1 MDLLVRLYALPPL
14 APRLGAL
21 APGGITVR
29 RALASE
35 RHVVVEWARQHG
47 SAGWASECE
56 VAFARRPLGCFV
68 AVEGPP
74 GGVGSAGGVGETGG
88 PSSSG
93 SVAASGYDT
102 APETLIGFA
111 CIEATAPSFFGPQ
124 AVRDDRRGRGIGAA
138 LLLTALHALAAEGH
152 AYAIVGWAS
161 ELEFYRKVAG
171 AVPIAGS
178 EPGIYRAPV
187 RP

>member
-14 APRLGAL
+14 APRLDAL
-21 APGGITVR
+21 APAGVTVR

-35 RHVVVEWARQHG
+35 RHVVAAFAEKHG
-47 SAGWASECE
+47 SQGWASECE
-56 VAFARRPLGCFV
+56 VAFARRPIGCFV
-68 AVEGPP
+68 AVEGAAEPR
-74 GGVGSAGGVGETGG
+74 VGAGYPSVHET
-88 PSSSG
+88 
-93 SVAASGYDT
+93 VV
-102 APETLIGFA
+102 GFA
-111 CIEATAPSFFGPQ
+111 CIEATAPGFFGPQ

-138 LLLTALHALAAEGH
+138 LLLSALHALAADGH

-178 EPGIYRAPV
+178 EPGIYRAPLLE
-187 RP
+187 

>member
-14 APRLGAL
+14 APRLAAI

-35 RHVVVEWARQHG
+35 RDVVVGWARQHG

-56 VAFARRPLGCFV
+56 VAFARQPLGCFV
-68 AVEGPP
+68 AVEGAP
-74 GGVGSAGGVGETGG
+74 GAAPASSAPTAA
-88 PSSSG
+88 SSSE
-93 SVAASGYDT
+93 APASAYPT
-102 APETLIGFA
+102 ALETLVGFA
-111 CIEATAPSFFGPQ
+111 CIEATAPGFFGPQ

-178 EPGIYRAPV
+178 EPGIYRAPL
-187 RP
+187 RD

>member
-14 APRLGAL
+14 EPRLAAL
-21 APGGITVR
+21 ASANVTVR

-35 RHVVVEWARQHG
+35 RHVVVEFARQHG
-47 SAGWASECE
+47 SPGWASECE
-56 VAFARRPLGCFV
+56 VAFARRPLGCFL
-68 AVEGPP
+68 AVERALDA
-74 GGVGSAGGVGETGG
+74 SAPSASVASASSAY
-88 PSSSG
+88 PSS
-93 SVAASGYDT
+93 
-102 APETLIGFA
+102 PETLVGFA
-111 CIEATAPSFFGPQ
+111 CIEATAPGFFGPQ
-124 AVRDDRRGRGIGAA
+124 AVRGDRRGRGIGAA

-178 EPGIYRAPV
+178 EPGIYRAPL
-187 RP
+187 RA

>member
-14 APRLGAL
+14 APRLDAL
-21 APGGITVR
+21 APAGVTVR

-35 RHVVVEWARQHG
+35 RHVVVELARKLG
-47 SAGWASECE
+47 SPGWASEVE

-68 AVEGPP
+68 AVERQMG
-74 GGVGSAGGVGETGG
+74 AGE
-88 PSSSG
+88 P
-93 SVAASGYDT
+93 AAPASGYAT
-102 APETLIGFA
+102 APEALVGFA
-111 CIEATAPSFFGPQ
+111 CIEATAPGFFGPEV
-124 AVRDDRRGRGIGAA
+124 VRDDRRGRGIGAA
-138 LLLTALHALAAEGH
+138 LLLAALHALAAEGH

-178 EPGIYRAPV
+178 EPGIYRP
-187 RP
+187 PLG

>member
-14 APRLGAL
+14 AARLAAL
-21 APGGITVR
+21 PSGVTVR
-29 RALASE
+29 RALPSE
-35 RHVVVEWARQHG
+35 RHVVVDFARQHG

-68 AVEGPP
+68 AVEG
-74 GGVGSAGGVGETGG
+74 
-88 PSSSG
+88 
-93 SVAASGYDT
+93 AASPPTSGYAT
-102 APETLIGFA
+102 APETLVGFA
-111 CIEATAPSFFGPQ
+111 CVEATAPGFFGPQ
-124 AVRDDRRGRGIGAA
+124 AVRDERRGRGVGAA

-178 EPGIYRAPV
+178 EPGLYRAPL

>member
-14 APRLGAL
+14 EPRVAAL
-21 APGGITVR
+21 APAGVTVR

-35 RHVVVEWARQHG
+35 RHVVVEFARQHG
-47 SAGWASECE
+47 SPGWASECE
-56 VAFARRPLGCFV
+56 VSFARRPLGCFV
-68 AVEGPP
+68 AVERA
-74 GGVGSAGGVGETGG
+74 SASSASATSAY
-88 PSSSG
+88 PSS
-93 SVAASGYDT
+93 
-102 APETLIGFA
+102 PETLVGFA
-111 CIEATAPSFFGPQ
+111 CLEATAPGFFGPQ

-171 AVPIAGS
+171 AVPIPGS
-178 EPGIYRAPV
+178 EPGIYRAPLLS
-187 RP
+187 

>member
-14 APRLGAL
+14 MPRLEAL
-21 APGGITVR
+21 APAGVTVR

-35 RHVVVEWARQHG
+35 RDVVVAFAEKHG
-47 SAGWASECE
+47 SRGWASECE

-68 AVEGPP
+68 AVESAPAGASAAGALGVVAP
-74 GGVGSAGGVGETGG
+74 G
-88 PSSSG
+88 
-93 SVAASGYDT
+93 SGYPST
-102 APETLIGFA
+102 PETLVGFA
-111 CIEATAPSFFGPQ
+111 CIEATAPGFFGPQ
-124 AVRDDRRGRGIGAA
+124 AVRDDRRGKGVGAA
-138 LLLTALHALAAEGH
+138 LLLSALHALAAEGH

-178 EPGIYRAPV
+178 EPGIYRAPL
-187 RP
+187 R

>member
-14 APRLGAL
+14 APRLEAV
-21 APGGITVR
+21 APAGVSVR

-35 RHVVVEWARQHG
+35 RHAVVAFAEAHG
-47 SAGWASECE
+47 SRGWASECE

-68 AVEGPP
+68 AVEAAPAAAQRGVVAP
-74 GGVGSAGGVGETGG
+74 GGGY
-88 PSSSG
+88 PS
-93 SVAASGYDT
+93 
-102 APETLIGFA
+102 APETLVGFA
-111 CIEATAPSFFGPQ
+111 CIEATAPGFFGPQ
-124 AVRDDRRGRGIGAA
+124 AVREDRRGQGIGAA
-138 LLLTALHALAAEGH
+138 LLLSALHALAAEGH

-178 EPGIYRAPV
+178 EPGLYRAPL
-187 RP
+187 RT